1 MNTFACPIYKNQ
13 PGLAPPSLGEFVN
26 VKIEYQNS

>member
-13 PGLAPPSLGEFVN
+13 HGLALPSLGEFIN
-26 VKIEYQNS
+26 VKIEY